1 MSSFL
6 RPAFQGPTDIIS
18 GRLWTSPENEK
29 QLRVAL
35 RFDFNVLIQRA
46 ISMILGQILVD
57 KAMVCAICCDRMSES
72 HPV

>member
-6 RPAFQGPTDIIS
+6 QPAFQGPTDIIS
-18 GRLWTSPENEK
+18 GRLWSSPENEK
-29 QLRVAL
+29 QLTVAL

-57 KAMVCAICCDRMSES
+57 KAMVCAICCDRMWES
-72 HPV
+72 YLV